1 MFVKNKNSSL
11 LPKGNLPP
19 GKYAYL
25 FLALVA
31 IAHIVAAAFSGC
43 NPVNFY
49 LKGLGIEYQ
58 FEKGACQ
65 LPPDQQQK

>member
-1 MFVKNKNSSL
+1 MFIKKKNSSL
-11 LPKGNLPP
+11 FPKGNLPT

-31 IAHIVAAAFSGC
+31 IAHIGTALLSGC
-43 NPVNFY
+43 NPVSFY

-58 FEKGACQ
+58 FQKGACQ
-65 LPPDQQQK
+65 LPPNQQK

>member
-1 MFVKNKNSSL
+1 MSIKNKNL
-11 LPKGNLPP
+11 LSKGNLPP

-43 NPVNFY
+43 NPVSFY

-65 LPPDQQQK
+65 LPAANQPKK